1 MSRWREHKARALG
14 NVHEHFEVPAV
25 YLTHPAGTPHRLM
38 VRVHTRQSRIENEFT
53 FPNTPGF
60 LDLEPTIIFRASDV
74 DGIVYQD
81 AFVFVGPSEVYR
93 TGPSRPVRDGYI
105 PVEVTDASSDDIA
118 SVDAVFSVS
127 GYGDEWEDIFP

>member
-1 MSRWREHKARALG
+1 MGRWREHKAKALAK
-14 NVHEHFEVPAV
+14 VHEHFEVPAV
-25 YLTHPAGTPHRLM
+25 YLTHPAGTPLRLM
-38 VRVHTRQSRIENEFT
+38 VRVHTRLNRIENEFT

-74 DGIVYQD
+74 EGRVYQD

-105 PVEVTDASSDDIA
+105 PVEVADASEADIA
-118 SVDAVFSVS
+118 AVDAVFSVS
-127 GYGDEWEDIFP
+127 GYGDEWDGIFP